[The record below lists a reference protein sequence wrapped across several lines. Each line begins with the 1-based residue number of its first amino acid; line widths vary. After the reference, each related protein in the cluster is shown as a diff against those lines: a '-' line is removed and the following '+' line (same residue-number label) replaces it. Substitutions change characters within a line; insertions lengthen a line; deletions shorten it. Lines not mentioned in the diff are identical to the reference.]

1 MAPFDSFVVFA
12 EMRTGSNLLEDYIN
26 QIDGVTCYGE
36 AFNPNFIGYPNRSD
50 ILSINQRQREDNP
63 NKLLKAIQTSDGMGG
78 FRYFHDH
85 DPRVLPAILSD
96 PRCAKIILTR
106 NPLDSYI
113 SLKIARATDQWK
125 LTNVKKRKDAQAHF
139 DLHEFERHLSRMQG
153 FQLEIMHALQVTG
166 QTAYYIGY
174 DDLHDTE
181 VLSGLAAWLGL
192 SAVPESFATNLKPQN
207 PQPLSEKVANFDQMD
222 VALRGLDRF
231 DLTRTP
237 NFEPRRGPVVPSYKA
252 SASLPLLYMPI
263 RSGPEQQ
270 VTRWM
275 TELQDNR
282 SELISKFT
290 QKTLRRWMQDNPG
303 HHRFTVL
310 RHPLVRAH
318 AAFCD
323 TILNTGPGS
332 FTMIRNQLVRF
343 HGVDLPG
350 DGTDP
355 GYDDAAH
362 LKAFEGFLRFLRA
375 NLNGQ
380 TSVRVDAHWASQV
393 ACCQG
398 MADFCLPDR
407 LIREEDMGI
416 ALTEIAENLGV
427 EEHPPVPIAGHPMDD
442 RLRRIHSPEL
452 EALCREA
459 YPRDYMMFG
468 FGDLEMPP
476 PPERG
481 LT

>member
-1 MAPFDSFVVFA
+1 MALFDSFVVFA

-26 QIDGVTCYGE
+26 QIEGVTCFGE
-36 AFNPNFIGYPNRSD
+36 AFNPNFVGYPNRSD
-50 ILSINQRQREDNP
+50 ILGVSQRQREDNP
-63 NKLLKAIQTSDGMGG
+63 NKLLNAVRASDGMGG

-96 PRCAKIILTR
+96 TRCAKIILTR
-106 NPLDSYI
+106 NPLDSYV

-125 LTNVKKRKDAQAHF
+125 LTNVKNRKDAKAHF
-139 DLHEFERHLSRMQG
+139 DLLEFERHMSRTQT
-153 FQLEIMHALQVTG
+153 FQLEVMHTLQVTG

-181 VLSGLAAWLGL
+181 VLSGLATWLGL
-192 SAVPESFATNLKPQN
+192 SAVPESFETNLKPQN
-207 PQPLSEKVANFDQMD
+207 PQPLTAKVSNFDQMD
-222 VALRGLDRF
+222 VALRGLDQF
-231 DLTRTP
+231 DVTRTP

-252 SASLPLLYMPI
+252 TATLPLLYMPI

-270 VTRWM
+270 VTQWM
-275 TELQDNR
+275 MNLQAGGD
-282 SELISKFT
+282 LISKFT

-303 HHRFTVL
+303 HRRFTVL
-310 RHPLVRAH
+310 RHPLARAH

-323 TILNTGPGS
+323 TILSTGPGS
-332 FTMIRNQLVRF
+332 FTMIRNQLTRF
-343 HGVDLPG
+343 HGVDLPE
-350 DGTDP
+350 DEDDP
-355 GYDDAAH
+355 GYDDQAH
-362 LKAFEGFLRFLRA
+362 LRAFDGFLRFLRA

-407 LIREEDMGI
+407 LVREEEMADALADM
-416 ALTEIAENLGV
+416 AEAFGL
-427 EEHPPVPIAGHPMDD
+427 EDHPPAPDAGHVMDD
-442 RLRRIHSPEL
+442 RLRRIYSPQL
-452 EALCREA
+452 EALCRDA

-468 FGDLEMPP
+468 FGDLDLKNPA
-476 PPERG
+476 
-481 LT
+481 

>member
-1 MAPFDSFVVFA
+1 MASFDSFVVFA
-12 EMRTGSNLLEDYIN
+12 EMRTGSNLLEDYLN
-26 QIDGVTCYGE
+26 QIAGVACHGE

-50 ILSINQRQREDNP
+50 ILGVTQAQREDNP
-63 NKLLKAIQTSDGMGG
+63 NKLLKTIQSADGLGG

-85 DPRVLPAILSD
+85 DPRILPGILTD
-96 PRCAKIILTR
+96 ARCAKIILTR

-125 LTNVKKRKDAQAHF
+125 LTNVQKRKAAQAHF
-139 DLHEFERHLSRMQG
+139 DLHEFERHVSRMQH

-174 DDLHDTE
+174 DDLHDTD
-181 VLSGLAAWLGL
+181 VLSGLASWLGK
-192 SAVPESFATNLKPQN
+192 SADPDSFESNLKPQN
-207 PQPLSEKVANFDQMD
+207 PQSLPDKVANFDQMD

-252 SASLPLLYMPI
+252 CADLPLLYMPI
-263 RSGPEQQ
+263 RSGPENQ
-270 VTRWM
+270 VTQWM
-275 TELQDNR
+275 IDLQSGSPD
-282 SELISKFT
+282 LVSKFN

-303 HHRFTVL
+303 HQRFTVL
-310 RHPLVRAH
+310 RHPLARAH

-323 TILNTGPGS
+323 TILSVGPGS
-332 FTMIRNQLVRF
+332 FTKIRNQLIRF
-343 HGVDLPG
+343 HDINLP
-350 DGTDP
+350 DDPNDP
-355 GYDDAAH
+355 GYDDWAH
-362 LKAFEGFLRFLRA
+362 QKAFAGFLRFLRA

-398 MADFCLPDR
+398 MAEFCLPDR
-407 LIREEDMGI
+407 LIREEDMSTALPAIAQAAGADPIPQVSANGHAMQDKLLGI
-416 ALTEIAENLGV
+416 Y
-427 EEHPPVPIAGHPMDD
+427 
-442 RLRRIHSPEL
+442 SPEL
-452 EALCREA
+452 EALCRDA

-468 FGDLEMPP
+468 FGDLDVGHPV
-476 PPERG
+476 
-481 LT
+481 